1 MNSICFINHYTER
14 EGGKERK
21 HCSRSL
27 FTPLSVP
34 LSSIVPRGGGGNS
47 IQFRVGVVAVDT
59 ALLNGVVNRCVQ
71 QHTLSCTCG
80 VNRSEVYSIERAP
93 SSKDIPLTRTA
104 CL

>member
-34 LSSIVPRGGGGNS
+34 LSSIVPRGGGNS

-59 ALLNGVVNRCVQ
+59 ALLSGGVQ

-80 VNRSEVYSIERAP
+80 VNRSEVYSIEQAP